1 MENEKIE
8 LQKMNEEIDREIAFL
23 KAEIKNLFNQ
33 ECELE
38 TRRKNCEQQLN
49 NLLDKQAILRARGN
63 NA

>member
-8 LQKMNEEIDREIAFL
+8 LEQINREINFL

-38 TRRKNCEQQLN
+38 TRRKNCEQELN
-49 NLLDKQAILRARGN
+49 YLLDKQAIFRARGN